1 MRIKRI
7 QNDLV
12 LQKINTVLGLRC
24 LHGPLITRILL
35 KKIEISKIM
44 FLMAIEGGQEV
55 FIPKEL
61 SQDQLP
67 MSYHY
72 YDPLLNII

>member
-1 MRIKRI
+1 
-7 QNDLV
+7 
-12 LQKINTVLGLRC
+12 
-24 LHGPLITRILL
+24 
-35 KKIEISKIM
+35 
-44 FLMAIEGGQEV
+44 MAIEGGQEV

-72 YDPLLNII
+72 YDPLLNIVQFQMGQSSKDKF